1 VVAGHHSGTVVV
13 GGTWWGGV
21 LARERRREELGEG
34 WDALGVLRGSYRG
47 WGRRKG
53 VASGGVNG
61 FNTIEDGGEVKRGI
75 KVGVMVGR

>member
-21 LARERRREELGEG
+21 LARQRRREELGEG

-47 WGRRKG
+47 WGRQRG
-53 VASGGVNG
+53 VARVTAALMALTQLKTGARLRGGLRW
-61 FNTIEDGGEVKRGI
+61 E
-75 KVGVMVGR
+75 